1 MVFSTDV
8 EKSGTQLLQ
17 IHQQRGIS
25 ISDIPTPGISVSD
38 RSARSDFYVKLS
50 GGGGFLVFGTSA
62 SYLRSKIL

>member
-25 ISDIPTPGISVSD
+25 ISDLPAPGISVSD

-50 GGGGFLVFGTSA
+50 GAGEFLVFGTAA
-62 SYLRSKIL
+62 SFLSSKIP

>member
-25 ISDIPTPGISVSD
+25 ISDLPAPGISVSA

-50 GGGGFLVFGTSA
+50 GGGFLVFGTAA
-62 SYLRSKIL
+62 SCLSSKTP